1 MEREN
6 INMLEDCFFFFFSR
20 CCYLFVFHLHY
31 TPISLGW
38 IKPAIKTS
46 IHVCVKDTR
55 HISST
60 HTMSNIP
67 YRGGFLSHPYLPRS
81 LFVVHI
87 FTRARLRL
95 RPCVYVCRRC
105 SKTNAK
111 RVSHSTLGTAH
122 SDAWQM
128 IRNGFLLTL

>member
-6 INMLEDCFFFFFSR
+6 INMLEDCFFFFSHW
-20 CCYLFVFHLHY
+20 CYLFVFHLHY

-55 HISST
+55 HISNT

-67 YRGGFLSHPYLPRS
+67 YRGGFLSHPYLPC
-81 LFVVHI
+81 LLLLCTYLHVHACVCVCV
-87 FTRARLRL
+87 FT
-95 RPCVYVCRRC
+95 YVDGAANN
-105 SKTNAK
+105 NAK

-128 IRNGFLLTL
+128 FRNGFLLTL